1 MTEGKLIE
9 VREVVKNFKSMRA
22 LDNVSFDIVPAQ
34 ITGILGENGAGKSTM
49 LRILSGIM
57 DADSGTIKFGGELV
71 SSMTRR
77 DQTTLLLG
85 GQTGLYDELTALENI
100 LYFAKLRG
108 LDMAEAR
115 KTVSD
120 FAEQFKIDFLDKKAN
135 TLSTGMRQKTAIV
148 RALIHDPKII
158 MLDEPESGL
167 DFRAAALLN
176 EVLREQARKG
186 KTVIISSHSLG
197 TIIQLCT
204 EVVVL
209 RKGCVIA
216 AENLQSAIQGKPLHE
231 AFAWLESLVVEHE

>member
-120 FAEQFKIDFLDKKAN
+120 FAE
-135 TLSTGMRQKTAIV
+135 
-148 RALIHDPKII
+148 
-158 MLDEPESGL
+158 
-167 DFRAAALLN
+167 
-176 EVLREQARKG
+176 
-186 KTVIISSHSLG
+186 
-197 TIIQLCT
+197 
-204 EVVVL
+204 
-209 RKGCVIA
+209 
-216 AENLQSAIQGKPLHE
+216 
-231 AFAWLESLVVEHE
+231 